1 MKGATM
7 SKCEMSIRQLCQKL
21 GLTKQRIS
29 VLISQGR
36 IKYRKIDTFTVIT
49 DDEILP
55 PQQKEQSK

>member
-1 MKGATM
+1 M
-7 SKCEMSIRQLCQKL
+7 SKCELSIRQLCQKL

-36 IKYRKIDTFTVIT
+36 IKYRKIDYFTVIT

-55 PQQKEQSK
+55 PQKEQEK